1 MQYLRRGTVQEV
13 FSTFASIAVWAAVR
27 FVLKSNS
34 SSNSNHQNRN
44 MANSENHSGNFYA
57 FLPLITD
64 PGDEARNRYAGNF
77 PFFSS
82 PCNCALNFRKS
93 AILEK
98 SFKIYINRMAY
109 GVV

>member
-27 FVLKSNS
+27 FILKSN

-64 PGDEARNRYAGNF
+64 PGDEARNRYSMLWKF
-77 PFFSS
+77 SIFFSS
-82 PCNCALNFRKS
+82 SCSYCGALNF
-93 AILEK
+93 EK
-98 SFKIYINRMAY
+98 KVQFRLLLPIF
-109 GVV
+109 